1 NKGAKAQAECRLFGV
16 MPAISAPEEALGGT
30 KKTFS
35 LILYQHV
42 GFLRRPPDWA
52 PREMRV
58 SSASGQQ
65 KGRRLVSAGLD
76 AAG

>member
-1 NKGAKAQAECRLFGV
+1 

-42 GFLRRPPDWA
+42 GFLRRPPGWA
-52 PREMRV
+52 PRELRGIQRFR
-58 SSASGQQ
+58 AT
-65 KGRRLVSAGLD
+65 KRPAPCERRFMSITINKVR
-76 AAG
+76 